1 MNFPSRLLSCLLLQF
16 AILCQAGVTVT
27 ENVAP
32 GATSWPGSPVI
43 VSLTNPASQTSVGES
58 FNSVGGCTNYAQT
71 FTITATNYTLQTI
84 SIYAGGGTGTATGT
98 NLSLHLFD
106 LGTQTA
112 PNPQT
117 YTAGADLFNSG
128 NGLTIA
134 YIAQTVGVLEF
145 DFTGSDQLTLQ
156 SGHQY
161 AFEIDGVINT
171 LPVMWERTT
180 AATYAGGAAYRNRSW
195 INGNGNMRAFSLA
208 VYATGSTNTNN
219 TTPTNT
225 FFGPSG
231 VILHGFSAPSSGV
244 NPDGANPA
252 ADLVLSGGLLYG
264 TTLNGGSAGAG
275 TAFFI
280 NLNGTNFDAFDSFA
294 GAPNAANPWGDLTM
308 APNNF
313 FGTSTAGGNN
323 GTGNVFA
330 GNTNGSPSSI
340 RSFTVVSADEATNS
354 GGASPSGLLAL
365 SGNMLYGTT
374 AAGGTAANGTV
385 FSTSTNGST
394 FLDLHDFSA
403 LDSNTGTNTDGALP
417 FGGVILSGSMLYGT
431 ASGGGAGGAGTV
443 FSINTNNNNFTTL
456 YSFTSLDP
464 VTATNTDGAF
474 PSSGLVLSNGILYGT
489 TIAGGSGGKGVV
501 FSIGTNGLGFTVLHQ
516 FSTTDPVTRTN
527 ADGAS
532 PSAVLAL
539 SGSSLYGTASAGGT
553 SANGTVFSV
562 GTNGAAFQTI
572 HSFTAMDPVASTNT
586 DGALPVAGVL
596 PLGNTLFGTTFSGG
610 PGGAGTIFILT
621 IPNPAAIIT
630 NIVSSINGTVTLY
643 FLGGP
648 NSTNIIQSTA
658 SLASPVVWQNVS
670 TNVADGSGAW
680 QFIDNNTISVTR
692 FYRSYA
698 LQ

>member
-1 MNFPSRLLSCLLLQF
+1 
-16 AILCQAGVTVT
+16 VV
-27 ENVAP
+27 
-32 GATSWPGSPVI
+32 
-43 VSLTNPASQTSVGES
+43 VSLTDPASQTSVGES

-71 FTITATNYTLQTI
+71 FTIATTNYTLQAI
-84 SIYAGGGTGTATGT
+84 SIYAGGGSGTGT

-117 YTAGADLFNSG
+117 YTAGTDLFNSG

-134 YIAQTVGVLEF
+134 YAVQTVGVLEF
-145 DFTGSDQLTLQ
+145 DFNGSDQVTLQ

-161 AFEIDGVINT
+161 AFEIDGVNNT
-171 LPVMWERTT
+171 TPVAWERTT
-180 AATYAGGAAYRNRSW
+180 AATYAGGAAYRNLSW

-208 VYATGSTNTNN
+208 VYATGSTNTN
-219 TTPTNT
+219 TTTAI

-294 GAPNAANPWGDLTM
+294 GPPNAANPWGDLTI
-308 APNNF
+308 APNTF

-323 GTGNVFA
+323 STGNVFE

-340 RSFTVVSADEATNS
+340 RNFAVVSADEATNS

-374 AAGGTAANGTV
+374 VAGGTAANGTV
-385 FSTSTNGST
+385 FSSSTNGST
-394 FLDLHDFSA
+394 FLDLHDFTG

-417 FGGVILSGSMLYGT
+417 DGGVVLAGSMLYGT

-443 FSINTNNNNFTTL
+443 FSINVSGNNFTTL

-464 VTATNTDGAF
+464 LAATNADGAF
-474 PSSGLVLSNGILYGT
+474 PSSGLILSNGILYGT

-501 FSIGTNGLGFTVLHQ
+501 FSIGTNGLGFTVLHV
-516 FSTTDPVTRTN
+516 FSATDPVTGTN
-527 ADGAS
+527 LDGAS

-539 SGSSLYGTASAGGT
+539 SGGNLYGTASAGGT
-553 SANGTVFSV
+553 GANGTVFSV
-562 GTNGAAFQTI
+562 GTNGVTFQTI
-572 HSFTAMDPVASTNT
+572 HSFTAMDPITGTNT

-610 PGGAGTIFILT
+610 PGGVGTVFTLA
-621 IPNPAAIIT
+621 IPNPAAMIT
-630 NIVSSINGTVTLY
+630 NIVSSINGTVILY

-648 NSTNIIQSTA
+648 SSTNIIQATA
-658 SLASPVVWQNVS
+658 SLAPPVVWQNVS

-680 QFIDNNTISVTR
+680 QFTDNKNTSVTR
-692 FYRSYA
+692 FYRSYV